1 MIRVQHKGNFDHV
14 EGFFKRIK
22 AKMLYNKLSKY
33 GEQGVEALSMATPVD
48 TGITAA
54 SWTYEIRDDNGN
66 IQIIWKNGSVTKTGI
81 PIVILLQYG
90 HGTRNGGYV
99 KGRDFINP
107 AIQPIFA
114 EIAENVWEEITK
126 L

>member
-33 GEQGVEALSMATPVD
+33 GEQGVVALSMATPVD

-66 IQIIWKNGSVTKTGI
+66 VQIIWKNGSVTKTGI

-114 EIAENVWEEITK
+114 EIAENVWKELTK

>member
-1 MIRVQHKGNFDHV
+1 MIRVEHKGNFDHV

-22 AKMLYNKLSKY
+22 AKALYNKLSKY
-33 GEQGVEALSMATPVD
+33 GEMGVEVLSMATPVD

-54 SWTYEIRDDNGN
+54 AWYYEIRDDNGLVS
-66 IQIIWKNGSVTKTGI
+66 IYWKNGSVTKTGI

-107 AIQPIFA
+107 AIQPIFN
-114 EIAENVWEEITK
+114 EIAEHVWKELTK